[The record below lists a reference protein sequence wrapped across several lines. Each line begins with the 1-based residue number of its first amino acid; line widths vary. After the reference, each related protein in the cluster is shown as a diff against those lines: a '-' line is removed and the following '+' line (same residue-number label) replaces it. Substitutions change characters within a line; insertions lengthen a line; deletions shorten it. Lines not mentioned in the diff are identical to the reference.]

1 MTIKSRVEGGK
12 LMQNVA
18 KINAE
23 IRKHEGKFIEITIKR
38 KYKRR
43 SIPENRYYFGVVIQ
57 IWKDLIFD
65 EWGESW
71 SSEQTHE
78 FLKSQCIFKEMP
90 NKETGELIKVPLST
104 ADLKTVEF
112 EEYLE
117 KCRRLAFDFFNVQIP
132 LPNEQTILNFENY
145 EIKKRIYNK

>member
-1 MTIKSRVEGGK
+1 MTITSRVEGGK
-12 LMQNVA
+12 LAQNVA

-23 IRKHEGKFIEITIKR
+23 IRKHEGYFIDVTIKR

-57 IWKDLIFD
+57 IWKDLIYE
-65 EWGESW
+65 EWGETW
-71 SSEQTHE
+71 SSIQTHE
-78 FLKSQCIFKEMP
+78 FLKSHCNFKEMP
-90 NKETGELIKVPLST
+90 NIANGEIIKIPLST
-104 ADLKTVEF
+104 ADLKTIEF

-132 LPNEQTILNFENY
+132 LPNEQTTLNF
-145 EIKKRIYNK
+145 

>member
-1 MTIKSRVEGGK
+1 MTINSRVEGGK
-12 LMQNVA
+12 LMQNLA

-57 IWKDLIFD
+57 IWKDLIYE

-78 FLKSQCIFKEMP
+78 FLKSHCNFKEMP
-90 NKETGELIKVPLST
+90 NKATGEIIKIPLST
-104 ADLKTVEF
+104 ADLKTIEF

-132 LPNEQTILNFENY
+132 LPNTQTEFNF
-145 EIKKRIYNK
+145 